1 MAFDTTPAPVGMYGQ
16 PPLQPAYLPM
26 QPAYMPAVANSMT
39 YPNASMPVVG
49 ITPSQMVANVFC
61 SATGS
66 TAGGTIGVGMGPK
79 SGTLCGG
86 SSAFPSLAGGFAS
99 APFSNQPTSH
109 GLAQNSVASTTS
121 VASSSVTHNGTM
133 TSGSGSTDNWPTESL
148 QQSNL
153 PAEAQE
159 AERFEAKWAALESK
173 SQPKGPNPFS
183 NDLQKT
189 FEIEL

>member
-1 MAFDTTPAPVGMYGQ
+1 
-16 PPLQPAYLPM
+16 
-26 QPAYMPAVANSMT
+26 MPAMANSMT

-66 TAGGTIGVGMGPK
+66 TGGGTMGVGMGSK
-79 SGTLCGG
+79 TGTLGG
-86 SSAFPSLAGGFAS
+86 APSAFPTMAGGFAS
-99 APFSNQPTSH
+99 ATFTNQPASH
-109 GLAQNSVASTTS
+109 GLAQNSLPSTTS
-121 VASSSVTHNGTM
+121 VVSSSVTQNGTM
-133 TSGSGSTDNWPTESL
+133 TSGSGSITNWPMKGL

-153 PAEAQE
+153 PADAQE

-173 SQPKGPNPFS
+173 TQPKGPNPFS